1 MPFSP
6 VRLGFLVVTAV
17 AAGAIAAQTL
27 TGQHTQPTDHAAAHP
42 TARTQ
47 TARPTDRQ
55 GVRPA
60 AQAPAAT
67 TKQKNKIKTNFK
79 NNSKSRNVIFLTFD
93 DGPTETYTPTVLK
106 LLAKYQA
113 KATFFELGLQVD
125 EFPHLVPQVKAAG
138 HRIGNHTYDH
148 KTLTS
153 LPVAKVRWEME
164 HGPRSKCFRPPGR
177 DTNPQI
183 VALAA
188 SYGMRQVLWTI
199 DTKDWSKPGTAAI
212 ENAILTGAR
221 PGAVILLHD
230 GGGDRSQTIEA
241 LTYALPKLVQRG
253 YVFESLDC

>member
-17 AAGAIAAQTL
+17 AAGAIAAQAM
-27 TGQHTQPTDHAAAHP
+27 TGPHPQSNDRAAAHS

-47 TARPTDRQ
+47 AAKPAGRQ

-60 AQAPAAT
+60 AQAPAT
-67 TKQKNKIKTNFK
+67 TKKNKIKTNVR

-93 DGPTETYTPTVLK
+93 DGPSEAYTPAVLK
-106 LLAKYQA
+106 LLAKYHA
-113 KATFFELGLQVD
+113 KATFFELGLQID

-138 HRIGNHTYDH
+138 HRIGDHTYDH

-153 LPVAKVRWEME
+153 LPVDKVRWEME
-164 HGPRSKCFRPPGR
+164 HGPKSKCFRPPGR
-177 DTNPQI
+177 ETNPQI

-188 SYGMRQVLWTI
+188 SYGMRQVLWTV

-241 LTYALPKLVQRG
+241 LTHTLPKLIQRG
-253 YVFESLDC
+253 YVFEALDC

>member
-17 AAGAIAAQTL
+17 AAGAIAAQTM
-27 TGQHTQPTDHAAAHP
+27 TGSHPQPNDQAVAPP

-47 TARPTDRQ
+47 AAKPAGRQ
-55 GVRPA
+55 GVHPA
-60 AQAPAAT
+60 AQAPAT
-67 TKQKNKIKTNFK
+67 TNKNKIKANVR
-79 NNSKSRNVIFLTFD
+79 NSSKSRNVIFLTFD
-93 DGPTETYTPTVLK
+93 DGPSDAYTPAVLK
-106 LLAKYQA
+106 LLAKYHA

-153 LPVAKVRWEME
+153 LPATKVRWEME
-164 HGPRSKCFRPPGR
+164 HGPKSRCFRPPGR
-177 DTNPQI
+177 ETNPQI

-188 SYGMRQVLWTI
+188 SYGMRQVLWTV
-199 DTKDWSKPGTAAI
+199 DTKDWTKPGTAAI

-241 LTYALPKLVQRG
+241 LTHALPKLIRRG